1 MSELRPRIE
10 HKKSAAVSPSATL
23 KLKENARATALFR
36 GDPSSRPALRA
47 ERPNPIGVLVDASVT
62 VKFREGT
69 GVRLEG
75 GGDAFA
81 RAFAGD
87 PERARRMARLGLSE
101 ATLGR
106 DLAQIN
112 TLLSTLRPLQLRVR
126 PTFDPAASMAEP
138 ALRDAE
144 KSLGRE
150 LADVGLYHAL
160 SMPCAAPED
169 LERVVRALQEH
180 DAVEVAYAT
189 PLPYLPQDLAPT
201 TPMFGGQGYLGAA
214 PLGID
219 ALFAHALPGGSGEG
233 VRIVDVEFAWRLDHE
248 DLPPMFLRDIGLNP
262 EVYSAA
268 DHGLAVLGV
277 LCAQRNGYGFTGVAP
292 GALVG
297 VCTWLTVSAYAGAVE
312 RAAMHLRRGDILVV
326 EVHVPGP
333 TSTVD
338 DVLQNRQTG
347 FVPMEHVPAA
357 YDAIERATARGV
369 VVVSAA
375 GNGSQ
380 DLDAP
385 MYEGRYDRAR
395 RDSGA
400 IMVGA
405 GTAGGRV
412 PSWFTN
418 YGARVDVHGW
428 GDAVSTLGYGD
439 VTVPGA
445 EQDKRQWYTAR
456 FGGTSSAT
464 PIVAGA
470 AALIQG
476 LLMRAGREPLGA
488 AEMRRRLRD
497 TGTPQSPDARQI
509 GPLPNLR
516 AALDGLL
523 PPPPTPDVAWST
535 VPGVILSPPVVAKHP
550 DGALRLFAIGND
562 GRLLQCAQSAVRGDL
577 GGWSRMSDEGLP
589 ASARFVGR
597 PAVARG
603 ADGRLELFARA
614 DDQHLW
620 HSHQA
625 GPAGPWSRWLDMG
638 GAFTSDPVVGVN
650 DNGRLEV
657 FIRGAQSVLMHNWQM
672 WPDGPWHTFGWQSLG
687 GNLQGAPA
695 VTRSADRRL
704 VVFSRGTG
712 NALQCI
718 AQLTPGGAWDAWK
731 HLGGVLSADPV
742 ACIVSTPTGE
752 RGVAL
757 ARGGDGAPT
766 AAWQAAP
773 NAGFVAPEPF
783 GGAHLAPD
791 ARAALV
797 RDNDGGVVAV
807 ARFDDGSVQMR
818 RQNPRT
824 GALTGWSPLGGAP
837 TAGAQGADPAAAVDV
852 DGTLW
857 VFARGAQ
864 GELRVHRAR

>member
-10 HKKSAAVSPSATL
+10 HKKAAAGALSATP
-23 KLKENARATALFR
+23 KLKESARATALFR

-75 GGDAFA
+75 GRETFA
-81 RAFAGD
+81 RAFVGD
-87 PERARRMARLGLSE
+87 VERAKRMARLGLSD
-101 ATLGR
+101 AALAR

-112 TLLSTLRPLQLRVR
+112 ALLSTLRPLHLKVR
-126 PTFDPAASMAEP
+126 PVFDAASSMTEP

-160 SMPCAAPED
+160 AMPGATVDD
-169 LERVVRALQEH
+169 LDRVVRALQEH

-214 PLGID
+214 PDGID
-219 ALFAHALPGGSGEG
+219 ALFAHGLPGGLGEG
-233 VRIVDVEFAWRLDHE
+233 VRIIDVEFAWRLDHE
-248 DLPPMFLRDIGLNP
+248 DLPALFLREVGLNP
-262 EVYSAA
+262 DVFSAA

-292 GALVG
+292 GASVG

-312 RAAMHLRRGDILVV
+312 RAATQLRRGDILVV

-357 YDAIERATARGV
+357 FDAIERATARGV
-369 VVVSAA
+369 VVVAAA

-405 GTAGGRV
+405 GTAGGRA
-412 PSWFTN
+412 PEWFTN

-428 GDAVSTLGYGD
+428 GDSVATLGYGD

-445 EQDKRQWYTAR
+445 ERDTRQWYTAR

-476 LLMRAGREPLGA
+476 LVMRAGREPLGA
-488 AEMRRRLRD
+488 AEMRRRLRE
-497 TGTPQSPDARQI
+497 TGTAQASDARQI
-509 GPLPNLR
+509 GPLPNVR
-516 AALDGLL
+516 AALDGLI
-523 PPPPTPDVAWST
+523 PQAPATDDAWST
-535 VPGVILSPPVVAKHP
+535 VPGAIVSSPVVGRHP
-550 DGALRLFAIGND
+550 DGTLHLFAIGHD
-562 GRLLQCAQSAVRGDL
+562 GRMLQCSQSAARGAL
-577 GGWSRMSDEGLP
+577 GGWAPMSAEGMP
-589 ASARFVGR
+589 ASLRLVGR
-597 PAVARG
+597 PALATG

-620 HSHQA
+620 HAYQA
-625 GPAGPWSRWLDMG
+625 GPAGTWSHWLDMG
-638 GAFTSDPVVGVN
+638 GPCTSDPAVGVN

-657 FIRGAQSVLMHNWQM
+657 FVRGAQSVLMHHWQM
-672 WPDGPWHTFGWQSLG
+672 WPDGAWHLFGWQSLG
-687 GNLQGAPA
+687 GNLQGAPSVA
-695 VTRSADRRL
+695 RSADRRL
-704 VVFSRGTG
+704 VVFARGTG
-712 NALQCI
+712 NALQSI
-718 AQLTPGGAWDAWK
+718 AQLTPGGAWDGWK
-731 HLGGVLSADPV
+731 HLGGALSADPSANTV
-742 ACIVSTPTGE
+742 ATPTGE
-752 RGVAL
+752 RCVAL
-757 ARGGDGAPT
+757 ARGSDGAPV
-766 AAWQAAP
+766 ASWQAAP
-773 NAGFVAPEPF
+773 NTGFGAPEPF
-783 GGAHLAPD
+783 GAELLAPD
-791 ARAALV
+791 ARLAVA
-797 RDNDGGVVAV
+797 RDNDGGVVV
-807 ARFDDGSVQMR
+807 VGRFRDGSVRVR

-824 GALTGWSPLGGAP
+824 GAFTSWSPLGATP
-837 TAGAQGADPAAAVDV
+837 TAGAESGDPAAIVDL

-857 VFARGAQ
+857 VFARGAR